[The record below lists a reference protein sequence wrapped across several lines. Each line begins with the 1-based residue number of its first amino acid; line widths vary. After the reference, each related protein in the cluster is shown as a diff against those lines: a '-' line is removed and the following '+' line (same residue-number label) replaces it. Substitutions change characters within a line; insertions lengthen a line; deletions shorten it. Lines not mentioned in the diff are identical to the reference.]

1 MEALLFITL
10 VIIII
15 LLMKIQP
22 RQKQIE
28 GRTHQS
34 FLSLKKELAELKE
47 AAKNMP
53 VAELPVKPTDENV
66 VQWRPYTAPEIMPLV
81 NITAPIK

>member
-10 VIIII
+10 VIIIM
-15 LLMKIQP
+15 LLVKIQS

-34 FLSLKKELAELKE
+34 FLSLKKELVELKD

-53 VAELPVKPTDENV
+53 AAERPVKPTDENI
-66 VQWRPYTAPEIMPLV
+66 VQWRPYTAPEIVPLV
-81 NITAPIK
+81 NITAFIK